1 MSHRLRTQVVALAA
15 IALSAGCQVG
25 VGAPAA
31 AAAPPAR
38 AFANPDLPPERRIDD
53 LIAALTLEE
62 KIECLASKP
71 KLPRLGLRLTG
82 HVEGLHGLALGDGA
96 GWGRNQPVPTTTF
109 PQAVGLGETWDPA
122 LVKRVAEVE
131 AIEARWVFHA
141 RDRGAIIVRAPNADL
156 ARDPRWGRAEESF
169 GEDPYH
175 VGTMATAYVRGL
187 QGDD

>member
-109 PQAVGLGETWDPA
+109 PQSVGLGETWDPA
-122 LVKRVAEVE
+122 VVR
-131 AIEARWVFHA
+131 
-141 RDRGAIIVRAPNADL
+141 RGGGGEGVGGGRGVPRA
-156 ARDPRWGRAEESF
+156 
-169 GEDPYH
+169 H
-175 VGTMATAYVRGL
+175 
-187 QGDD
+187 